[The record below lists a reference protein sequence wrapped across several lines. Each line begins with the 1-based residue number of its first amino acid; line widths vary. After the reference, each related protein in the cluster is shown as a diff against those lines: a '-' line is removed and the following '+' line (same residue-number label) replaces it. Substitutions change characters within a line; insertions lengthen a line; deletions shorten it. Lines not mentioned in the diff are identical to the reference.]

1 MRPTRVVCCWG
12 SWLLLTSTT
21 RLTRAFSSVQ
31 LVHREQLLCQFWNA
45 AKTGGKSNLWWGHWY
60 AGGCGLGCSGRYLV
74 AGCSWRNWQCA
85 VCSLFLSSWVSP
97 NDGWSSHFP
106 YHFLFLKAHMTYSR
120 YSKKQSKGSFEDD
133 IFLTAIL
140 VCPVMLVFHVRHVAG
155 DEDSYRGILGWVQS
169 GGRALLRSFSTE
181 Y

>member
-1 MRPTRVVCCWG
+1 M
-12 SWLLLTSTT
+12 LTSTT

-31 LVHREQLLCQFWNA
+31 LVHRDQPLGQFWNA

-97 NDGWSSHFP
+97 NDGWSDGRPIFP
-106 YHFLFLKAHMTYSR
+106 SISFSWRHIWHR

-181 Y
+181 C